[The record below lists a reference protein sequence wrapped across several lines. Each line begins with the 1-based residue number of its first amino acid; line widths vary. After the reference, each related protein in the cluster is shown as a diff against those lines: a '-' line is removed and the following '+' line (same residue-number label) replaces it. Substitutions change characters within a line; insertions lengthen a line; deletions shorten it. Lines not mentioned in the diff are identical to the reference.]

1 MAAAVRAPSG
11 RKIWKAVR
19 DELMLNLY
27 PLPFSTIAPTV
38 YHVYLHPD
46 DFDAIDGVAPR
57 VVGQLQQ
64 ALTAEVEKVNEGL
77 RRSTRRVLSRLL
89 DREELPPIEVPGSG
103 WEVHLCAD
111 RNGELGRG
119 QIGIVSTLAMPAP
132 AEYAGTPTTR
142 IVRSVVGGGRRTATS
157 TTSEA
162 GAAATPAA
170 PPAATAG
177 PTRVE
182 PTRSAETPAR
192 GGESPGRSA
201 EILARSAEIKD
212 ARDNRERAR
221 LTYQDE
227 QGPHVFLMRKDTVSI
242 GRGGSSAWVDVQVS
256 GSSKVSREHLRLR
269 VDPGGQFLIQDVSLW
284 GTSVDGKPIPPAVKS
299 AEGVAQPGPEQA
311 LPARARIGLA
321 DTVVIDFEATTGK

>member
-46 DFDAIDGVAPR
+46 DFDAIDGVAAR
-57 VVGQLQQ
+57 VVGQIQQ
-64 ALTAEVEKVNEGL
+64 ALTAEVEKVNLGL

-111 RNGELGRG
+111 RNGELERG

-162 GAAATPAA
+162 GPVAA
-170 PPAATAG
+170 PPAATGGA
-177 PTRVE
+177 TRVE
-182 PTRSAETPAR
+182 HPRGAETPAR
-192 GGESPGRSA
+192 SA
-201 EILARSAEIKD
+201 ESLARSAEIKD

-221 LTYQDE
+221 LTYEDE

-269 VDPGGQFLIQDVSLW
+269 VDPGGQFFIQDVSLW

-299 AEGVAQPGPEQA
+299 AEGVTQPGPEQA

-321 DTVVIDFEATTGK
+321 DTVVIDFEATTAK

>member
-46 DFDAIDGVAPR
+46 DFDTIDGVAAR
-57 VVGQLQQ
+57 VVGQIQQ
-64 ALTAEVEKVNEGL
+64 ALTAEVEKVNLGL

-111 RNGELGRG
+111 RNGELERG

-162 GAAATPAA
+162 GPAAA
-170 PPAATAG
+170 PPAATPGA
-177 PTRVE
+177 TRVE
-182 PTRSAETPAR
+182 PARSAETPAR
-192 GGESPGRSA
+192 SAESP
-201 EILARSAEIKD
+201 RSAEIKD

-221 LTYQDE
+221 LTYEDQ
-227 QGPHVFLMRKDTVSI
+227 QGPHVFLMRKDTVSV

-269 VDPGGQFLIQDVSLW
+269 VDPGGQFFIQDVSLW

-299 AEGVAQPGPEQA
+299 AEGVTQPGPEQA

-321 DTVVIDFEATTGK
+321 DTVVIDFEATTAK